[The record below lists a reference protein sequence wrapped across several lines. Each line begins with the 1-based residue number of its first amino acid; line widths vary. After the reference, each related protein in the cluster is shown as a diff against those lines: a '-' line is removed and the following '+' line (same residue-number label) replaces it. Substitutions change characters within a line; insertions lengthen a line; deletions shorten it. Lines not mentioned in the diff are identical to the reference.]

1 MKKRVLILGA
11 AGMAGHMIVS
21 YLKTKQAAYNL
32 FAVARNNKEI
42 TPDAQ
47 LDVTDF
53 SKLENVICQFQPD
66 FIINCIGILNHD
78 AEENMDKAILLNAY
92 LPHFLERQTRNT
104 HTKLIHIST
113 DCVFSGKKGGYHE
126 DDFTDGKGFYAQSKA
141 LGEVKNNKDI
151 TIRTSIIGPELKQN
165 GIGLFDWFLK
175 QSGEV
180 KGYIHAMWSGVTTL
194 ELAKFID
201 SYLQEPVLTGVI
213 HLTNNQPISKYD
225 LLLQIKKVYGL
236 DQISIIPY
244 AEYTTNKSFLN
255 TRIDF
260 HYRVPDYPLM
270 LAQLLS
276 WQTDI

>member
-21 YLKTKQAAYNL
+21 YLKTKQAAYHL
-32 FAVARNNKEI
+32 FTVARNNKEI

-47 LDVTDF
+47 FDVTDF
-53 SKLENVICQFQPD
+53 SKLENVISQFQPD

-104 HTKLIHIST
+104 DTKLIHIST

-126 DDFTDGKGFYAQSKA
+126 DDFTDGKGFYAQSKS

-165 GIGLFDWFLK
+165 GIGLLDWFLK

-201 SYLQEPVLTGVI
+201 SYLQEPVLTGII

-236 DQISIIPY
+236 DQISIIPF

-255 TRIDF
+255 TRLDF
-260 HYRVPDYPLM
+260 QYQVPDYSLM
-270 LAQLLS
+270 LEQLLS
-276 WQTDI
+276 WQTDV